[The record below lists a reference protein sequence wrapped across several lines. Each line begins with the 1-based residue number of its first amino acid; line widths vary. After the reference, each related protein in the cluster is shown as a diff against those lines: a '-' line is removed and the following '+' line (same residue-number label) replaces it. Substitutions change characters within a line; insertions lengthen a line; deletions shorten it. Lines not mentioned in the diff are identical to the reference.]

1 MQTACAYFRTSSA
14 TNVGNDKDS
23 LQRQQ
28 DAVRAYAT
36 GHGIVVA
43 KEYYDAAVSGAD
55 PVDTRPGFSDMVAYM
70 LGNGARTVLVE
81 TANRFARDLIVQET
95 GYKLLKDKGIELIAV
110 DSPECFVSDTPTA
123 EFIRQVLG
131 AVAQLEKAMLV
142 SKLRGARD
150 RKRRQTGRCEGN
162 PSFGIIPAAHI
173 KAAKAHGAKG
183 VSLRRI
189 SAQLAAK
196 GLLSGSGSA
205 LQRKCDQING
215 RQISLIPVALRLLQQ
230 CFWSLLFGS
239 HVSSP
244 SQVLRW

>member
-1 MQTACAYFRTSSA
+1 MKSAAAYYRTSSQ

-23 LQRQQ
+23 LKRQE

-36 GHGIVVA
+36 AHDIKVVR
-43 KEYYDAAVSGAD
+43 EFYDGAVSGAD
-55 PVDTRPGFSDMVAYM
+55 PVDSRPGFSDMVAYM
-70 LGNGARTVLVE
+70 LGNGARSVLVE

-110 DSPECFVSDTPTA
+110 DSPDSFVSDTPTA

-150 RKRRQTGRCEGN
+150 RRRRETGRCEGN
-162 PSFGIIPAAHI
+162 PAFGVIPPAHI
-173 KAAKAHGAKG
+173 KAAKAYSAKG

-189 SAQLAAK
+189 SDQLAAK
-196 GLLSGSGSA
+196 GFLSRSNTPYSA
-205 LQRKCDQING
+205 SAIRSMVMKSI
-215 RQISLIPVALRLLQQ
+215 
-230 CFWSLLFGS
+230 
-239 HVSSP
+239 
-244 SQVLRW
+244 